1 MIIFE
6 VTGAA
11 GSPEGQPSL
20 AYWAIFSGH
29 EVQREENPLISYGLF
44 LPSENVRLGC
54 NVSLFRVPIRVEVFT
69 GP

>member
-29 EVQREENPLISYGLF
+29 EV
-44 LPSENVRLGC
+44 
-54 NVSLFRVPIRVEVFT
+54 
-69 GP
+69 